1 MWPSWIVWICIF
13 KFLLSENDFSTRFTF
28 VMFVAFMNCV
38 DVKLQRSCSSKWSQD
53 FCAFHNL
60 HEYDSSNYLLE
71 KKICHKGH
79 FCRISLLDEQFW
91 YDALIG
97 IVGEKIGYKCCR
109 LYINSLILSW
119 TKLKWFYNFFLE
131 LKTVSQISHV
141 WFVSHWTGT
150 SFW

>member
-1 MWPSWIVWICIF
+1 MNSMDVQ
-13 KFLLSENDFSTRFTF
+13 KFLLSENDFPQDSHLWCLWPLWIVLMWNFKDPAT
-28 VMFVAFMNCV
+28 VN
-38 DVKLQRSCSSKWSQD
+38 DLPQD
-53 FCAFHNL
+53 FCVFHNL

>member
-1 MWPSWIVWICIF
+1 MWPTWTVWMWIFNFPLTENDLPQDSHLWSLRPSWIVWMCIF

-28 VMFVAFMNCV
+28 VMFVAFMNYV

-79 FCRISLLDEQFW
+79 ICRISLLVEQFW

-97 IVGEKIGYKCCR
+97 IVGKR
-109 LYINSLILSW
+109 L
-119 TKLKWFYNFFLE
+119 
-131 LKTVSQISHV
+131 
-141 WFVSHWTGT
+141 GT
-150 SFW
+150 NVAGCI